1 MKAIIL
7 AAGEWSRLRPLTNT
21 TPKPLIK
28 IFGKSILEH
37 NLESVYKYV
46 SEIIIVVKY
55 KEELI
60 KETLGNSYKNIPL
73 TYVTQSDVA
82 GTGAALRDVKS
93 DEDVFILYGDSI
105 IDPSDVEMILT
116 SPNYGVLAKE
126 VEDPSKYGIF
136 QVTEKNQILSV
147 VEKPQEF
154 IGNIANL
161 GGFKMKNT
169 ILEIVQNLPLSPR
182 GEYELTDAINT
193 YVKSNE
199 FYAYVIQ
206 NPYID
211 VWYPWDILSANSH
224 FLNKLSR
231 TEVMGE
237 IEEGVTIKGHIILE
251 KGAILK
257 SGTYI
262 EGNVYIGKWSV
273 IGPNTYLRGNT
284 VIGDKCK
291 IGNAVEVKNSSIGDH
306 TNIPHLSYV
315 GDSVVGNHVNLGW
328 GIMTANLR
336 HDNANIRV
344 MIKDKLVDT
353 GLRKLWAIIGDNTKT
368 WANTMIYPGRILQ
381 NDSFTMPGEIVK

>member
-1 MKAIIL
+1 
-7 AAGEWSRLRPLTNT
+7 
-21 TPKPLIK
+21 
-28 IFGKSILEH
+28 
-37 NLESVYKYV
+37 V

-211 VWYPWDILSANSH
+211 V
-224 FLNKLSR
+224 
-231 TEVMGE
+231 
-237 IEEGVTIKGHIILE
+237 
-251 KGAILK
+251 
-257 SGTYI
+257 
-262 EGNVYIGKWSV
+262 
-273 IGPNTYLRGNT
+273 
-284 VIGDKCK
+284 
-291 IGNAVEVKNSSIGDH
+291 
-306 TNIPHLSYV
+306 
-315 GDSVVGNHVNLGW
+315 
-328 GIMTANLR
+328 
-336 HDNANIRV
+336 
-344 MIKDKLVDT
+344 
-353 GLRKLWAIIGDNTKT
+353 
-368 WANTMIYPGRILQ
+368 
-381 NDSFTMPGEIVK
+381 